1 VDQKDEVCS
10 GNLTMRSDGGGAFVT
25 WSTAKQYSGNGMSF
39 GDEATEAQRSGT
51 WGGMSSG
58 REWTRWLHLL

>member
-1 VDQKDEVCS
+1 
-10 GNLTMRSDGGGAFVT
+10 MRSDGGGAFMT